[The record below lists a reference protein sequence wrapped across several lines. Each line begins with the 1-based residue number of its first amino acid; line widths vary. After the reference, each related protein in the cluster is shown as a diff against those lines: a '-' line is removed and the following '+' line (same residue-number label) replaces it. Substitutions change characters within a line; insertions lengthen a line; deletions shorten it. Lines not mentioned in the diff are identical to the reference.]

1 MTPWLAVI
9 LLYAAVI
16 AATVLPVAPFTPLID
31 IDKNAGPERSF
42 DTYMHLVKR
51 ATVDNPLI
59 IYFYKPNCQGP
70 CEDFEHI
77 LAALASEKTRSM
89 KRFTFAKAIG
99 DASRSYPDGNPHS
112 SKFLRPLNL
121 HRLPA
126 VRFFPKSEKV
136 ECMRD
141 LDAIK
146 NALFKMNML
155 GKTFP
160 PSLRTN
166 HEPTPY
172 HYAQQM
178 GLSTA
183 KNIAETRALSPRRE
197 IASSQHMEMNSFIE
211 AYSTAQAKLEAFTKL
226 FYPVRGGQCHSGTA

>member
-77 LAALASEKTRSM
+77 LATLASEKTRSM

-126 VRFFPKSEKV
+126 VRFFRKAKSGVHARPRRNKK
-136 ECMRD
+136 CT
-141 LDAIK
+141 
-146 NALFKMNML
+146 FKMNML

-183 KNIAETRALSPRRE
+183 KNIAETRALSPE
-197 IASSQHMEMNSFIE
+197 E
-211 AYSTAQAKLEAFTKL
+211 KLPLHNTW
-226 FYPVRGGQCHSGTA
+226 R

>member
-1 MTPWLAVI
+1 MIPGLLAI
-9 LLYAAVI
+9 QLCAAVI
-16 AATVLPVAPFTPLID
+16 AVAVLPVVPFTPLID
-31 IDKNAGPERSF
+31 IDKNAGPERSY

-59 IYFYKPNCQGP
+59 IYFYKPNCHGP

-77 LAALASEKTRSM
+77 LSALASEKTPSM
-89 KRFTFAKAIG
+89 KRFTFAKALG

-112 SKFLRPLNL
+112 YKFLRPLNL
-121 HRLPA
+121 HKFPA

-136 ECMRD
+136 ECMHD

-160 PSLRTN
+160 PSLRSN

-178 GLSTA
+178 DLSAA
-183 KNIAETRALSPRRE
+183 KSVAEARALSPRRE
-197 IASSQHMEMNSFIE
+197 IASSQHMETNSFIE
-211 AYSTAQAKLEAFTKL
+211 AYSRSQVRMEAFTKL
-226 FYPVRGGQCHSGTA
+226 FYPVRGGQCHSGTT